1 MEAGL
6 ANLRTMI
13 EEMMKRQSVVEQP
26 AVQSR
31 QEEQTPN
38 QVQVNLRE
46 QFPITPSEAHG
57 VPLGA
62 EMRNAMPMRPP
73 NQDFRV
79 QANQPQVGMQMGEV
93 LENGQNGP
101 ILSEF
106 GDPIEERRGVRNNAR
121 VIPPFQGHFDASYE
135 EPWLGR
141 RQGR

>member
-57 VPLGA
+57 
-62 EMRNAMPMRPP
+62 
-73 NQDFRV
+73 F
-79 QANQPQVGMQMGEV
+79 
-93 LENGQNGP
+93 
-101 ILSEF
+101 
-106 GDPIEERRGVRNNAR
+106 
-121 VIPPFQGHFDASYE
+121 H
-135 EPWLGR
+135 
-141 RQGR
+141 